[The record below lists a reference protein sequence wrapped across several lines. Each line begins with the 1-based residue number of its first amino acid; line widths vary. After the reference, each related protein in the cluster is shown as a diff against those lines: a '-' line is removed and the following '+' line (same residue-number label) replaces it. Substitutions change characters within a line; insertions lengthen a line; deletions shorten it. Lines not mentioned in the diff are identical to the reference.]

1 MLKSNGRVFVA
12 LMISLSFAVVG
23 ASQAGDSNTNS
34 EGVINA
40 LDANRG
46 TGVQVNADTWENMD
60 NVLAGDGSQ
69 TQDTTGNAN
78 TGSGDQDNSV
88 SNSSG
93 WSGQSDHEGGSH
105 VNNGSGA
112 QMNGSRNSNG
122 GDRNSNDIVIEGG
135 SDVTVASTALEA
147 SVTGNALTLSELN
160 TKVDSSMELNGQS
173 GFNGLAGVSAVA
185 MSAGSNA
192 SQNVSVQ
199 VTADVSGTNA
209 NIGSY

>member
-1 MLKSNGRVFVA
+1 MLKSNGWVFVA

-23 ASQAGDSNTNS
+23 VSQAGDSNTNS

-88 SNSSG
+88 STSDG

-105 VNNGSGA
+105 VNNGAGS
-112 QMNGSRNSNG
+112 QVNGSRNSNG
-122 GDRNSNDIVIEGG
+122 GDRDSNDIVISGG
-135 SDVTVASTALEA
+135 DNIAVASAALEA
-147 SVTGNALTLSELN
+147 TVTGNAVSITELN
-160 TKVDSSMELNGQS
+160 ASVDSSMSLSDGS
-173 GFNGLAGVSAVA
+173 GFRDMAGVSAVA
-185 MSAGSNA
+185 MAAGSNA
-192 SQNVSVQ
+192 SQNVNVQ
-199 VTADVSGTNA
+199 VTADVSGSNLH
-209 NIGSY
+209 

>member
-1 MLKSNGRVFVA
+1 MLKSNGWVFVA

-23 ASQAGDSNTNS
+23 VSQAGDSNTNS
-34 EGVINA
+34 EGTISA

-69 TQDTTGNAN
+69 TQDTMGNAN

-88 SNSSG
+88 SNSNG
-93 WSGQSDHEGGSH
+93 WSGQSSHEGGSH

-135 SDVTVASTALEA
+135 SDVAVASTALEA
-147 SVTGNALTLSELN
+147 SVTGNALTLSELS
-160 TKVDSSMELNGQS
+160 TKVDSSMELNDSS

>member
-1 MLKSNGRVFVA
+1 MLKSNGWVFVA

-23 ASQAGDSNTNS
+23 VSQAGDSNTNS
-34 EGVINA
+34 EGVISA

-88 SNSSG
+88 SNSTG
-93 WSGQSDHEGGSH
+93 WSGQEDHEGGSH

-122 GDRNSNDIVIEGG
+122 GDRNSTDIVISGG
-135 SDVTVASTALEA
+135 DDIAVASAALEA
-147 SVTGNALTLSELN
+147 TVTGNAVSITELN
-160 TKVDSSMELNGQS
+160 ASVDSSMSLSDGS
-173 GFNGLAGVSAVA
+173 GFRDMAGVSAVA
-185 MSAGSNA
+185 MAAGSNA

-199 VTADVSGTNA
+199 VTADVSGS
-209 NIGSY
+209 NIH

>member
-1 MLKSNGRVFVA
+1 MLKSNGWVFVA

-23 ASQAGDSNTNS
+23 VSQAGDSNTNS
-34 EGVINA
+34 EGTISA

-88 SNSSG
+88 STSDG

-105 VNNGSGA
+105 VNNGSGS
-112 QMNGSRNSNG
+112 QVNGSRNSNG
-122 GDRNSNDIVIEGG
+122 GDRDSNDIVISGG
-135 SDVTVASTALEA
+135 DNMAVASAALEA
-147 SVTGNALTLSELN
+147 TVTGNAVSITELN
-160 TKVDSSMELNGQS
+160 ASVDSSMSLSDGS
-173 GFNGLAGVSAVA
+173 GFRDMAGVSAVA
-185 MSAGSNA
+185 MAAGSNA
-192 SQNVSVQ
+192 SQNVNVQ
-199 VTADVSGTNA
+199 VTADVSGSNLH
-209 NIGSY
+209 

>member
-1 MLKSNGRVFVA
+1 MLKSNGWVFVA

-23 ASQAGDSNTNS
+23 VSQAGDSNTNS
-34 EGVINA
+34 EGTISA

-88 SNSSG
+88 STSDG

-105 VNNGSGA
+105 VNNGSGS
-112 QMNGSRNSNG
+112 QVNGSRNSNG
-122 GDRNSNDIVIEGG
+122 GDRDSNDIVISGG
-135 SDVTVASTALEA
+135 DNIAVASAALEA
-147 SVTGNALTLSELN
+147 TVTGNAVSITELN
-160 TKVDSSMELNGQS
+160 ASVDSSMSLSDGS
-173 GFNGLAGVSAVA
+173 GFRDMAGVSAVA
-185 MSAGSNA
+185 MAAGSNA
-192 SQNVSVQ
+192 SQNVNVQ
-199 VTADVSGTNA
+199 VTADVSGSNLH
-209 NIGSY
+209 

>member
-1 MLKSNGRVFVA
+1 MLKSNGWVFVA

-23 ASQAGDSNTNS
+23 VSQAGDSNTNS

-60 NVLAGDGSQ
+60 NVLAGDGNQ

-88 SNSSG
+88 STSDG

-105 VNNGSGA
+105 VNNGAGS
-112 QMNGSRNSNG
+112 QVNGSRNSNG
-122 GDRNSNDIVIEGG
+122 GDRDSNDIVISGG
-135 SDVTVASTALEA
+135 DNIAVASAALEA
-147 SVTGNALTLSELN
+147 TVTGNAVSITELN
-160 TKVDSSMELNGQS
+160 ASVDSSMSLSDGS
-173 GFNGLAGVSAVA
+173 GFRDMAGVSAVA
-185 MSAGSNA
+185 MAAGSNA
-192 SQNVSVQ
+192 SQNVNVQ
-199 VTADVSGTNA
+199 VTADVSGSNLH
-209 NIGSY
+209 

>member
-1 MLKSNGRVFVA
+1 
-12 LMISLSFAVVG
+12 
-23 ASQAGDSNTNS
+23 
-34 EGVINA
+34 VINA

-69 TQDTTGNAN
+69 TQDTMGNAN

-93 WSGQSDHEGGSH
+93 WSGQSSHEGGSH

-135 SDVTVASTALEA
+135 SDVAVASTALEA
-147 SVTGNALTLSELN
+147 AVTGNALTLSELN

>member
-23 ASQAGDSNTNS
+23 ASQAGDTNTNS

-78 TGSGDQDNSV
+78 TGSGNQDNS
-88 SNSSG
+88 SSTSDG

-105 VNNGSGA
+105 VNNGSGS
-112 QMNGSRNSNG
+112 QMNGSQNSNG
-122 GDRNSNDIVIEGG
+122 GDRDSNDIVIGG
-135 SDVTVASTALEA
+135 GGNTAVASAALEA
-147 SVTGNALTLSELN
+147 AVTGNAVSITELN
-160 TKVDSSMELNGQS
+160 ATVDSSMALSGDS
-173 GFNGLAGVSAVA
+173 GFRDMAGVSAVA
-185 MSAGSNA
+185 MAAGSNA
-192 SQNVSVQ
+192 SQNVNVQ
-199 VTADVSGTNA
+199 VTADVSGTNLH
-209 NIGSY
+209 